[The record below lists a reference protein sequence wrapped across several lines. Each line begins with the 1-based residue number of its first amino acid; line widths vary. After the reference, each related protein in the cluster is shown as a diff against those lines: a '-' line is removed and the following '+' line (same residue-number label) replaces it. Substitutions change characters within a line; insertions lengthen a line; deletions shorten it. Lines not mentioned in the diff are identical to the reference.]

1 MRNMTAQELLHEII
15 LTDPLYKKRTHTGSI
30 PLTFLPGLN
39 RLNFHCSGQ
48 CASIQ
53 TFAVSSVDNGQ
64 EQEYFED
71 LVALARMQAAATIGP
86 GGGRFRG
93 PRLVSNEAIYH
104 LTLKCL
110 KCNSY
115 QIHFFLHFQPEKN
128 KSGEIQKT
136 VIQKVGQLPTVE
148 DTLDADLEKWLK
160 AKDKD
165 LYKKGMRSEAHGF
178 GIGAFGYFRRI
189 LENNIGNILDE
200 IDAITDSQELRTAI
214 AEAKKQHN
222 AADRLDIIKDHVPA
236 SLMPNGQNVFTILY
250 KALSKGLH
258 QDSDDDCLGAATNI
272 RVCLTFLI
280 KKVNSAKEEAESVKR
295 ALKDLT

>member
-1 MRNMTAQELLHEII
+1 MTAQELLHEII
-15 LTDPLYKKRTHTGSI
+15 LADPLYKKRTYTGSI
-30 PLTFLPGLN
+30 PLTYLPGLN
-39 RLNFHCSGQ
+39 RLNFYCSGQ

-71 LVALARMQAAATIGP
+71 LVALARMQAAATGY
-86 GGGRFRG
+86 GSFHG
-93 PRLVSNEAIYH
+93 PRVINSEAIYH

-115 QIHFFLHFQPEKN
+115 QIHFFLHFQLEKD

-200 IDAITDSQELRTAI
+200 IDTITDSQELKNAI

-258 QDSDDDCLGAATNI
+258 QDSDEDCLGAATNI

-280 KKVNSAKEEAESVKR
+280 KKINSAKEEAESVKR
-295 ALKDLT
+295 ALKDLI